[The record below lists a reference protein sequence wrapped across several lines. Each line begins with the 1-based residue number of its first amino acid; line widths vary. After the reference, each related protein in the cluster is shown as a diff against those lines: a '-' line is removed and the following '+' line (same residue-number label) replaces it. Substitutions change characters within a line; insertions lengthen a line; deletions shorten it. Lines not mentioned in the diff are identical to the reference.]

1 MIVSLILAITVIAIV
16 GFGVALTVRS
26 KKDFDDA
33 NEVVPG
39 TKSMAPASWA
49 GAHSPEAKLHR
60 RLGDA
65 VRGAQGNP
73 RLVELGLAA
82 QTKQLEAEALAI
94 DERLVAAAG
103 LPATHR
109 AAAVAEFE
117 PHVVALEDAV
127 ASLVRSTTVGQSKE
141 LLEQAVSEADI
152 KLQALAQARAEVEQL
167 DGQARGVLP
176 TPELTADEATG
187 GTTGTADTD
196 GAPGTATG

>member
-1 MIVSLILAITVIAIV
+1 MIVSLILAITVVAIV
-16 GFGVALTVRS
+16 GFGIALTVRS

-39 TKSMAPASWA
+39 VKSAAPASWA
-49 GAHSPEAKLHR
+49 GAHSLEAQLHR

-65 VRGAQGNP
+65 VRGARNNP
-73 RLVELGLAA
+73 RLVELGLAT

-103 LPATHR
+103 LPARHR
-109 AAAVAEFE
+109 SDAVAEFE
-117 PHVVALEDAV
+117 PQVAALEDAV
-127 ASLVRSTTVGQSKE
+127 AALVKSTTVSQSKE

-167 DGQARGVLP
+167 DSQVRGTMPRPDLSAVTDP
-176 TPELTADEATG
+176 DAEGTP
-187 GTTGTADTD
+187 GT
-196 GAPGTATG
+196 PGTATR

>member
-1 MIVSLILAITVIAIV
+1 MIVSLILVATVIAIV
-16 GFGVALTVRS
+16 GFGIALTVRS
-26 KKDFDDA
+26 KQEFNDA

-39 TKSMAPASWA
+39 TKSAAPASWA

-60 RLGDA
+60 RLGEA
-65 VRGAQGNP
+65 VRGAQNNP

-103 LPATHR
+103 LPASHR

-117 PHVVALEDAV
+117 PQVAALEDAV
-127 ASLVRSTTVGQSKE
+127 AALITSTTVSQSKE

-167 DGQARGVLP
+167 DGEARGVLP
-176 TPELTADEATG
+176 PAELSSDEAIPG
-187 GTTGTADTD
+187 AEEPD
-196 GAPGTATG
+196 GVPGTATG